1 LEKLTVTFG
10 ERLREWYQKP
20 FSVDMTGT
28 EWALFILLLIVVVV
42 FWNIVLFRITDLIR
56 NVSGPIEAPD
66 LPAPP
71 GT

>member
-1 LEKLTVTFG
+1 VSFW
-10 ERLREWYQKP
+10 ERFRQWYQKP

-56 NVSGPIEAPD
+56 NVGTGPMEAPD

-71 GT
+71 A